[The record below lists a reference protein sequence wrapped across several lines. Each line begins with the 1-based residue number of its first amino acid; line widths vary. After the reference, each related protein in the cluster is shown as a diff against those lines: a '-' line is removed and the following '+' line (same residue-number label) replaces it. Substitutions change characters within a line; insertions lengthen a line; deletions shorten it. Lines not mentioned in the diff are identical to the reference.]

1 MRGRSFSFVI
11 RCEDVLTFVIF
22 PGVSGSFSIIG
33 VEMIIKSRNN
43 NFTHTEAF
51 HIRRDVR
58 EKHVVYSSLLEM

>member
-11 RCEDVLTFVIF
+11 RCEDVLTFVTF

-43 NFTHTEAF
+43 NFTHTEACPMYG
-51 HIRRDVR
+51 RSVLCSRVVR
-58 EKHVVYSSLLEM
+58 KA